1 MILLLV
7 LIALSMFQL
16 LALWYLISITQARLK
31 LLEKSICCSQM
42 ATIEE
47 IETLSAKVIAYHGVV
62 ANGLKVLDG
71 IQQHIWYLED
81 MLGAELSDGSE
92 SPPRRRRV
100 D

>member
-71 IQQHIWYLED
+71 IQQHIWYLEG